1 MSVSQSVSLSH
12 ETSWTLYRSQS
23 STDLHQTCHQ
33 GRVPGDVVTYCFW
46 WKPERRMSTKQEID
60 LIFTIGLIE
69 KIDLME
75 NISKLQL
82 LLASQRAVGF
92 FEMTDWVL

>member
-1 MSVSQSVSLSH
+1 
-12 ETSWTLYRSQS
+12 
-23 STDLHQTCHQ
+23 
-33 GRVPGDVVTYCFW
+33 
-46 WKPERRMSTKQEID
+46 MSTKQEID